1 VRILLNG
8 VCVDEDCQYKY
19 NMDTCYLRY
28 ECSTELLTSEEYN
41 NRDRDEDV
49 CKACWDGTT
58 SKDEVTADETNEAEC
73 IDCQNC
79 GTTLSSP
86 YDARKCYVYDPNRC
100 NGTGCFE
107 CVDGEYCEPCQ
118 RGFDSD
124 HEDREDKNAGDECY
138 GSRSCKTLTLT
149 MAGGGSHWWHYVM
162 EGDKVYIENSEGRE
176 LQEGLK
182 LVERVVGGTSYL
194 RLVREGY
201 ELSDDEHEVQP
212 EEDR

>member
-1 VRILLNG
+1 MIARTVAQLSRAPTMLASA
-8 VCVDEDCQYKY
+8 
-19 NMDTCYLRY
+19 T
-28 ECSTELLTSEEYN
+28 STIP
-41 NRDRDEDV
+41 V
-49 CKACWDGTT
+49 VA
-58 SKDEVTADETNEAEC
+58 
-73 IDCQNC
+73 
-79 GTTLSSP
+79 
-86 YDARKCYVYDPNRC
+86 C
-100 NGTGCFE
+100 NGTVCVE

-124 HEDREDKNAGDECY
+124 REEEEDKNAGDECY
-138 GSRSCKTLTLT
+138 GSRSCKKLTLI
-149 MAGGGSHWWHYVM
+149 MAGGGSHWWNYVV
-162 EGDKVYIENSEGRE
+162 EGDKVYIEHSEGRE